1 MIQRLELFWNTY
13 FDFQYGV
20 ALIIGIVLFT
30 AVITAWICLKRRRR
44 EAVEVREI
52 GCILLLCIYLTFL
65 FGVTLFNRHPEESRS
80 MELMPLWSYQE
91 SLFNG
96 NTGLGQQIFY
106 NILAF
111 IPWGIFLPVLSG
123 KMQKFWRTAVSAAA
137 LSAFIE
143 ISQLVFR
150 CGLCELD
157 DVMNNTLGAAA
168 GYGIWKIVSMAA
180 GALKNSRR
188 RRPAS

>member
-1 MIQRLELFWNTY
+1 MIQRLELFWKTY

-20 ALIIGIVLFT
+20 AIIIGILMFG
-30 AVITAWICLKRRRR
+30 ALITAWICLKRRRS
-44 EAVEVREI
+44 ETVEVREI
-52 GCILLLCIYLTFL
+52 VCILLLCVYLTFL
-65 FGVTLFNRHPEESRS
+65 FGVTLFNRRPEESFS
-80 MELMPLWSYQE
+80 LELTPLWSYQE

-106 NILAF
+106 NIIAF
-111 IPWGIFLPVLSG
+111 IPLGIFLPVLSG
-123 KMQKFWRTAVSAAA
+123 KMQVFWRTAASATA

-168 GYGIWKIVSMAA
+168 GYGIWKIASMAA
-180 GALKNSRR
+180 GVLKNGRKTRIVS
-188 RRPAS
+188 

>member
-1 MIQRLELFWNTY
+1 MIQRLELFWKTY

-20 ALIIGIVLFT
+20 AIIIGILMFG
-30 AVITAWICLKRRRR
+30 ALITAWICLKRRRS
-44 EAVEVREI
+44 ETVEVREI
-52 GCILLLCIYLTFL
+52 VCILLLCVYLTFL
-65 FGVTLFNRHPEESRS
+65 FGVTLFNRRSEESFS
-80 MELMPLWSYQE
+80 LELTPLWSYQE

-106 NILAF
+106 NIIAF
-111 IPWGIFLPVLSG
+111 IPLGIFLPVLSG
-123 KMQKFWRTAVSAAA
+123 KMQVFWRTAASAAA

-168 GYGIWKIVSMAA
+168 GYGIWKIASMAA
-180 GALKNSRR
+180 GVLKNGRKTRIVS
-188 RRPAS
+188 

>member
-1 MIQRLELFWNTY
+1 MIQRLELFWKTY

-20 ALIIGIVLFT
+20 ALIIGIVLVGAF
-30 AVITAWICLKRRRR
+30 ITVWICMKRRRG
-44 EAVEVREI
+44 EAVEAREA

-65 FGVTLFNRHPEESRS
+65 FGVTLFNRHPEESFS
-80 MELMPLWSYQE
+80 MELTPLWSYQE
-91 SLFNG
+91 SFFNG

-111 IPWGIFLPVLSG
+111 IPLGIFLPVLSRH
-123 KMQKFWRTAVSAAA
+123 MRMFRRTAVSAAA

-157 DVMNNTLGAAA
+157 DVINNTLGAAA
-168 GYGIWKIVSMAA
+168 GYGIWKIVNMAA
-180 GALKNSRR
+180 GVLKSGRKTR
-188 RRPAS
+188 TVS

>member
-1 MIQRLELFWNTY
+1 MIQRLELFWKTY

-20 ALIIGIVLFT
+20 AIIIGILMFG
-30 AVITAWICLKRRRR
+30 ALITAWICLKRRRS
-44 EAVEVREI
+44 ETVEVREI
-52 GCILLLCIYLTFL
+52 VCILLLCVYLTFL
-65 FGVTLFNRHPEESRS
+65 FGVTLFNRRPEESFS
-80 MELMPLWSYQE
+80 LELTPLWSYQE

-106 NILAF
+106 NIIAF
-111 IPWGIFLPVLSG
+111 IPLGIFLPVLSG
-123 KMQKFWRTAVSAAA
+123 KMQVFWRTAASAAA

-168 GYGIWKIVSMAA
+168 GYCIWKIASMAA
-180 GALKNSRR
+180 GVLKNGRKTRIVS
-188 RRPAS
+188 